1 MPSAMALVAR
11 HAWRI
16 VIVQGMSYYSTCMSW
31 DHTRLTSSKVVAHNT
46 CSAGTATDRSVVY
59 RY

>member
-1 MPSAMALVAR
+1 MGPPLGATIKNLT
-11 HAWRI
+11 
-16 VIVQGMSYYSTCMSW
+16 VQGMSYYSTCMSW
-31 DHTRLTSSKVVAHNT
+31 DHPRLTSSKVVAHDT